1 MQFLLINSTLYAYK
15 FLRIRPYGITEQT
28 ENFILHRTS
37 GVSHF
42 HTEEQE
48 RRFFH
53 ALCYAVGAEKAL
65 LQAALRKQF

>member
-1 MQFLLINSTLYAYK
+1 MVCTTTKYCTAL
-15 FLRIRPYGITEQT
+15 
-28 ENFILHRTS
+28 S

-65 LQAALRKQF
+65 LQAAFRARI